1 MTTRLT
7 HADISKRLGPAVWR
21 AWPHDVGHET
31 PLMVY
36 VIVHDHKLS
45 YGKDRWLVGPVAGEG
60 TRWVETSSLL
70 WGER

>member
-21 AWPHDVGHET
+21 ISDDARVTCLLVDVT
-31 PLMVY
+31 VQ
-36 VIVHDHKLS
+36 DHKLS
-45 YGKDRWLVGPVAGEG
+45 YSKDRWLIAPVAGEG